1 MSEINCKFCGNTKPS
16 ITGRSIECYTEE
28 ARDECLNWKE
38 MRGKQRNP
46 KEAVD
51 HPQHYGGD
59 TPFEVIK
66 VLRNWLTPEEYIG
79 FLRGNYIK
87 YLARFH
93 MKGGLEDLRKANW
106 YLNKHIENME
116 EKKRGGDGPPK

>member
-1 MSEINCKFCGNTKPS
+1 MDNEKCQFCKLDFDSINIACRTIEKRNSCFHWRSWGIDKES
-16 ITGRSIECYTEE
+16 I
-28 ARDECLNWKE
+28 N
-38 MRGKQRNP
+38 
-46 KEAVD
+46 

-59 TPFEVIK
+59 TPYEVIK
-66 VLRNWLTPEEYIG
+66 VLSHWLSPEEYIG

-106 YLNKHIENME
+106 YLNKHIEKLE
-116 EKKRGGDGPPK
+116 EKK

>member
-1 MSEINCKFCGNTKPS
+1 MIP
-16 ITGRSIECYTEE
+16 GRSIECYTEK

-38 MRGKQRNP
+38 EQEEKVN
-46 KEAVD
+46 

-66 VLRNWLTPEEYIG
+66 VLSHWLSPEEYIG

-116 EKKRGGDGPPK
+116 EKK